1 MSCIEVMPKLGLT
14 MTEGEIETW
23 HKKEGEEVKKGEIL
37 FDVTTDKLTNEVE
50 AKGSGVLRKILVKEG
65 ESAKCLAPV
74 AIIAE
79 KDEDISNLLGK
90 TGAESEKKNLKK
102 EHKDEKEDGDRS
114 ISKRVLVIGGGP
126 GGYIA
131 AIRAAQL
138 GNEVTLVEKEKLGG
152 TCLNVGCIPTK
163 ALLHSAELFSE
174 IKNSS
179 EFGIEVSSAI
189 INWNNVQKRK
199 EKITKKLVS
208 GVKGLLSANKV
219 KVVEGTAAFE
229 SQNSVSVVKKD
240 GSIDKVDF
248 DDAII
253 STGSV
258 PFIPPIP
265 GVKLDG
271 VLDSTAALNLKSIPE
286 SIAIIG
292 GGVIGIEFATLFSEL
307 GSKVTILEM
316 LPFVLPPID
325 RQISDIIS
333 KKLSAK
339 GVSINT
345 GCRVTEIKNNAGSF
359 EVSFT
364 RQNDNLNV
372 QADKVLVAIGR
383 RPNLKGLEAE
393 KIGIRTEK
401 GHVCVDDQM
410 RTNIRNIYAIGDC
423 TGKNMLAHVASE
435 QGVVAA
441 ENISG
446 ESVTMDYKTVP
457 ACVYTKPEIASV
469 GITEEKAKE
478 SGVDYKIGI
487 FPISANGKAMISGDT
502 DGIVKIIAD
511 KETEEILGVHIL
523 APRATDLITEGALAL
538 KLEATVEEI
547 ITTVHAHPTIGEA
560 FKEAALAVEK
570 RSLNMVN

>member
-23 HKKEGEEVKKGEIL
+23 HKKEGDEVKKGEIL

-50 AKGSGVLRKILVKEG
+50 AKESGVLRKILVEEG
-65 ESAKCLAPV
+65 ESANCLAPV
-74 AIIAE
+74 AIIAGR
-79 KDEDISNLLGK
+79 DEDISNLLGECKEK
-90 TGAESEKKNLKK
+90 TGNKSEIEQSSGENKNSEAAVCKK
-102 EHKDEKEDGDRS
+102 
-114 ISKRVLVIGGGP
+114 VVVIGGGP

-138 GNEVTLVEKEKLGG
+138 GNKVTLVEKEKLGG

-163 ALLHSAELFSE
+163 ALLKSAELFSE

-179 EFGIEVSSAI
+179 QFGIEVESVG
-189 INWNNVQKRK
+189 INWNGVQNRKAKIVKR
-199 EKITKKLVS
+199 LVS
-208 GVKGLLSANKV
+208 GVKGLLAANKV
-219 KVVEGTAAFE
+219 NVIEGTAAFE
-229 SQNSVSVVKKD
+229 SQNSVSIVKKD
-240 GSIDKVDF
+240 GIMENIDF

-258 PFIPPIP
+258 PFIPSIP
-265 GVKLDG
+265 GVELDG
-271 VLDSTAALNLKSIPE
+271 VVDSTGALNLESIPE

-292 GGVIGIEFATLFSEL
+292 GGVIGIEFATLFSSL

-316 LPFVLPPID
+316 LPFILPPID

-333 KKLSAK
+333 KKLSVE

-345 GCRVTEIKNNAGSF
+345 GCRVTGIKNIGENL
-359 EVSFT
+359 EVGFT
-364 RQNDNLNV
+364 RENENLSV
-372 QADKVLVAIGR
+372 EADKVLVAIGR
-383 RPNLKGLEAE
+383 RANLEGLGAE
-393 KIGIRTEK
+393 KIGIKTER
-401 GHVCVDDQM
+401 GHVCVDDHM
-410 RTNIRNIYAIGDC
+410 RTNLGNIYAIGDC

-441 ENISG
+441 ENVSG
-446 ESVTMDYKTVP
+446 KTVSMDYKTVP

-478 SGVDYKIGI
+478 KGIDYRVGI
-487 FPISANGKAMISGDT
+487 FPMSANGKAVISGDT
-502 DGIVKIIAD
+502 GGIIKIIAD
-511 KETEEILGVHIL
+511 RETREILGVHI
-523 APRATDLITEGALAL
+523 ASPRATDLITEGALAL
-538 KLEATVEEI
+538 RLEATADEI
-547 ITTVHAHPTIGEA
+547 ITTIHAHPTVGEA
-560 FKEAALAVEK
+560 IKEAVLALEK